1 MDVIRGSISP
11 VRNIRGN
18 LSGTNNLSGNLS
30 VPPERPYDLQP
41 ATTSTLGGVIVGE
54 HLQITS
60 EGVLSVTVANDME
73 GDNTNPISSAAVYME
88 VGNINAL
95 LGTI

>member
-54 HLQITS
+54 HL
-60 EGVLSVTVANDME
+60 
-73 GDNTNPISSAAVYME
+73 
-88 VGNINAL
+88 
-95 LGTI
+95 